1 MNNKKSIFI
10 VFAFTLI
17 FCGGCDKDFLQRDSL
32 TQLAEGSFWK
42 TENDAL
48 LGIHGVY
55 DALQARALYSGS
67 LNGAAG
73 LPMYDGLSDNTFNN
87 WTWEGP
93 GDYIQGRIDPA
104 NWQFDGL
111 WVASYSGIARA
122 NLAIEK
128 IATIPD
134 ANISAAKKASFIAQ
148 AKFLRA
154 LFYFNI
160 ALYFEDAPLILKPQV
175 LEDAF
180 VPKNSFNEIKEAI
193 IKDLTEAAADLPVSF
208 PAAEY
213 GYATK
218 GAALGL
224 LARVQLYTKNYAAVV
239 AATDQMLTLGYNL
252 TGSYG
257 TLFTPAGETSKDIVF
272 SVRFTLT
279 QSNNGEVFSGTFESA
294 PKVDMNPMKNLVR
307 DYYCTDGKPITSSPL
322 YDPTKE
328 NLNRD
333 PRLTSSVYF
342 TGDIFIVNLNRAFT
356 GNTPTKYGQ
365 KKYIRTGPSPTGIGV
380 ASPGGQDFYVIRYA
394 DVLLMRAE
402 ALAELGRQAEAYPL
416 VNQVRARVSMP
427 TVEKAEGTGLT
438 QAQMIEVIRHER
450 RVELAFE
457 GLRFYDLKRWGK
469 MPEAYQRMIADA
481 TPGFAPVYRQR
492 RSETLP
498 IPQRELDVNKS
509 LQQNEAWK

>member
-1 MNNKKSIFI
+1 MQKIHVYIALAFI
-10 VFAFTLI
+10 LSFSA
-17 FCGGCDKDFLQRDSL
+17 GCSKDFLQKDSL

-42 TENDAL
+42 TEKDAQ
-48 LGIHGVY
+48 LGINGVY

-73 LPMYDGLSDNTFNN
+73 LPMYDGMSDNTFNN
-87 WTWEGP
+87 WSWEGP
-93 GDYIQGRIDPA
+93 GDYIMGRIDPA

-122 NLAIEK
+122 NLALEK
-128 IATIPD
+128 IAAIPD
-134 ANISAAKKASFIAQ
+134 ANISAAKKASFIAE

-154 LFYFNI
+154 LLYMNL
-160 ALYFEDAPLILKPQV
+160 AVYFEEVPLILEPQT
-175 LEDAF
+175 LEEAF
-180 VPKNSFNEIKEAI
+180 VPKNSFNEIKDAI
-193 IKDLTEAAADLPVSF
+193 IKDLTEAAVDLPASY
-208 PAAEY
+208 PAAQY

-224 LARVQLYTKNYAAVV
+224 LARIQLYTKNYAAVI
-239 AATDQMLTLGYNL
+239 AATDQMLPLGYNL
-252 TGSYG
+252 TGNYG
-257 TLFTPAGETSKDIVF
+257 AQFTPAGETNRDIVF

-279 QSNNGEVFSGTFESA
+279 QSNNGEVFSGTFEAA
-294 PKVDMNPMKNLVR
+294 PKVDMVPMKNLVR
-307 DYYCTDGKPITSSPL
+307 DYYCIDGKPITSSPL

-342 TGDIFIVNLNRAFT
+342 VGDIFIVNLNRAFT
-356 GNTPTKYGQ
+356 GNTPTRYGQ
-365 KKYIRTGPSPTGIGV
+365 RKYIRNGPSATGIGV
-380 ASPGGQDFYVIRYA
+380 ASPGGQDFYVVRYA

-402 ALAELGRQAEAYPL
+402 ALAELGRQNEAYPL

-427 TVEKAEGTGLT
+427 TVENAEGAGLT
-438 QAQMIEVIRHER
+438 KEQMIEVIRHER

-457 GLRFYDLKRWGK
+457 GLRFFDLKRWGQ
-469 MPEAYQRMIADA
+469 MPQAYQRMIADA
-481 TPGFAPVYRQR
+481 TPGYTPVYRQR

-498 IPQRELDVNKS
+498 IPQRELDVNKN
-509 LQQNEAWK
+509 LEQNTAWK

>member
-1 MNNKKSIFI
+1 MNVYIVLALLISIG
-10 VFAFTLI
+10 T
-17 FCGGCDKDFLQRDSL
+17 GCKKDFLQRDSL

-42 TENDAL
+42 TERDAQ
-48 LGIHGVY
+48 LGINGVY
-55 DALQARALYSGS
+55 DALQDRALYSGS

-73 LPMYDGLSDNTFNN
+73 LPMYDALSDNTFNN

-93 GDYIQGRIDPA
+93 GDYMQGRIDPG
-104 NWQFDGL
+104 NWQFQGL
-111 WVASYSGIARA
+111 WDASYRGIARA
-122 NLAIEK
+122 NLALDK
-128 IATIPD
+128 IANMPESGITN
-134 ANISAAKKASFIAQ
+134 ARKAVYVAQ

-154 LFYFNI
+154 LFYTNLAIF
-160 ALYFEDAPLILKPQV
+160 FEDVPLIMKPQT
-175 LEDAF
+175 LEESF
-180 VPKNSFNEIKEAI
+180 VPKNSFNEVKDAI
-193 IKDLTEAAADLPVSF
+193 IKDLTEAANDLPASY

-224 LARVQLYTKNYAAVV
+224 LARIQLYSKNYAGVLT
-239 AATDQMLTLGYNL
+239 ATEQMLSLGYSI
-252 TGSYG
+252 TGNFG
-257 TLFTPAGETSKDIVF
+257 TLFTPAGETNRDIVF

-279 QSNNGEVFSGTFESA
+279 QSNNGELFSGTFEGS
-294 PKVDMNPMKNLVR
+294 PKIDMVPLRNLIR
-307 DYYCTDGKPITSSPL
+307 DFYCTDGKPITSSTL

-365 KKYIRTGPSPTGIGV
+365 RKYIRNGPSPTGIGV

-394 DVLLMRAE
+394 DILLMRAE
-402 ALAELGRQAEAYPL
+402 ALAELGRQGEAYPL
-416 VNQVRARVSMP
+416 VNQVRARVNMP
-427 TVEKAEGTGLT
+427 TVENAEGAGLNKE
-438 QAQMIEVIRHER
+438 QMIEVIRHER

-457 GLRFYDLKRWGK
+457 GLRFFDLKRWGK
-469 MPEAYQRMIADA
+469 MSEAFQRIIADG
-481 TPGFAPVYRQR
+481 TPGYSPVYRQG

-498 IPQRELDVNKS
+498 IPLRELDINKQ
-509 LQQNEAWK
+509 LEQHPAWR

>member
-1 MNNKKSIFI
+1 MQKKHLYVVIAL
-10 VFAFTLI
+10 VVTL
-17 FCGGCDKDFLQRDSL
+17 GAGCSKDFLQRDSL

-42 TENDAL
+42 TERDAQ
-48 LGIHGVY
+48 LGINGVY
-55 DALQARALYSGS
+55 DALQDRSLYSGS

-73 LPMYDGLSDNTFNN
+73 LPMYDALSDNTFNN

-93 GDYIQGRIDPA
+93 GDYVQGRIDPA
-104 NWQFDGL
+104 NWQFEGL
-111 WVASYSGIARA
+111 WVASYRGIARA
-122 NLAIEK
+122 NLALEK

-134 ANISAAKKASFIAQ
+134 GNITAAKKAAFIAE

-160 ALYFEDAPLILKPQV
+160 ALYFEDAPLILKVQT
-175 LEDAF
+175 LGEAF
-180 VPKNSFNEIKEAI
+180 VPKNSFAEIKDAI
-193 IKDLTEAAADLPVSF
+193 VKDLTEAAVDLPASY
-208 PAAEY
+208 PAAQF

-224 LARVQLYTKNYAAVV
+224 LARIQLYTKNYAAVI

-252 TGSYG
+252 SGNYATQ
-257 TLFTPAGETSKDIVF
+257 FTPAGEANRDIVF

-279 QSNNGEVFSGTFESA
+279 QSNNGELFSGTFEGS
-294 PKVDMNPMKNLVR
+294 PKIDMVPMKNLVR
-307 DYYCTDGKPITSSPL
+307 DFYCTDGKPITTSPL
-322 YDPTKE
+322 YNPANEKA
-328 NLNRD
+328 NRD
-333 PRLTSSVYF
+333 PRLAASVYF

-356 GNTPTKYGQ
+356 GNTPTAYGQ
-365 KKYIRTGPSPTGIGV
+365 RKYIRNGPSATGIGV

-416 VNQVRARVSMP
+416 VNLVRARVSMP
-427 TVEKAEGTGLT
+427 TVETVEGNGLT
-438 QAQMIEVIRHER
+438 KDQMIAVIRQER

-457 GLRFYDLKRWGK
+457 GLRFFDLKRWGQ
-469 MPEAYQRMIADA
+469 MPAAYQRMIADA
-481 TPGFAPVYRQR
+481 VPGYSPVYRQR

-498 IPQRELDVNKS
+498 IPLRETDVNK
-509 LQQNEAWK
+509 LLIQNPVWQ

>member
-1 MNNKKSIFI
+1 MQKNHIYVALAFI
-10 VFAFTLI
+10 ISFSA
-17 FCGGCDKDFLQRDSL
+17 GCKKDFLQKDSL

-42 TENDAL
+42 TEQDAQ
-48 LGIHGVY
+48 LGINGIY
-55 DALQARALYSGS
+55 DALQDRSLYSGS

-73 LPMYDGLSDNTFNN
+73 LPLYDGLSDNIFNN

-93 GDYIQGRIDPA
+93 GDYVMGRIDPS
-104 NWQFDGL
+104 NWQFEGL
-111 WVASYSGIARA
+111 WVASYRGIARA
-122 NLAIEK
+122 NLALEK
-128 IATIPD
+128 IASIPETK
-134 ANISAAKKASFIAQ
+134 ISAAKKASFIAE

-160 ALYFEDAPLILKPQV
+160 ALYFEEAPLILNVQT
-175 LEDAF
+175 LDNAF
-180 VPKNSFNEIKEAI
+180 VPKNSFNEIKDAI
-193 IKDLTEAAADLPVSF
+193 VKDLTEAAVDLPASY
-208 PAAEY
+208 PAAQY

-224 LARVQLYTKNYAAVV
+224 LARIQLYTKNYAAVI

-252 TGSYG
+252 TGNYA
-257 TLFTPAGETSKDIVF
+257 TQFTPAGETNKDIVF
-272 SVRFTLT
+272 SIRFTFT
-279 QSNNGEVFSGTFESA
+279 VSNNGELFSGTYEGS
-294 PKVDMNPMKNLVR
+294 PKIDMVPMKNLIK
-307 DYYCTDGKPITSSPL
+307 DFYCTDGKPITSSPL
-322 YDPTKE
+322 YNATKE

-342 TGDIFIVNLNRAFT
+342 TGDIFITNLNRAFT

-365 KKYIRTGPSPTGIGV
+365 RKYVRTGPSPTGIGV

-427 TVEKAEGTGLT
+427 TVEIAEGTGLNKD
-438 QAQMIEVIRHER
+438 QMIAVIRHER

-457 GLRFYDLKRWGK
+457 GLRFFDLKRWGQ
-469 MPEAYQRMIADA
+469 MPQAYQRMTADA
-481 TPGFAPVYRQR
+481 APGYTPVYRQR
-492 RSETLP
+492 KSETLP
-498 IPQRELDVNKS
+498 IPLRELDINKK
-509 LQQNEAWK
+509 LEQNSAWK

>member
-1 MNNKKSIFI
+1 MQKKHIYIALAFI
-10 VFAFTLI
+10 ISLNA
-17 FCGGCDKDFLQRDSL
+17 GCRKDFLQKDSL

-42 TENDAL
+42 SEKDAQ
-48 LGIHGVY
+48 LGINGVY
-55 DALQARALYSGS
+55 DALQDRALYSGS

-73 LPMYDGLSDNTFNN
+73 LPMYDALSDNTFNN

-93 GDYIQGRIDPA
+93 GDFMQGRIDPS

-111 WVASYSGIARA
+111 WVASYRGIARA
-122 NLAIEK
+122 NLALEK

-134 ANISAAKKASFIAQ
+134 ASISAAKRASYIAE

-160 ALYFEDAPLILKPQV
+160 ALYFEDAPLILKVQT
-175 LEDAF
+175 LDDAF
-180 VPKNSFNEIKEAI
+180 VPKNTFNEIKDAI
-193 IKDLTEAAADLPVSF
+193 VKDLTEAAVDLPASY
-208 PAAEY
+208 PAAQY

-224 LARVQLYTKNYAAVV
+224 LARIQLYTKNYAAVI
-239 AATDQMLTLGYNL
+239 AATDQMLPLGYNL
-252 TGSYG
+252 TGIYG
-257 TLFTPAGETSKDIVF
+257 TQFTPAGETNKDIVF

-294 PKVDMNPMKNLVR
+294 PKVDMVPLKNLVQ
-307 DYYCTDGKPITSSPL
+307 DFYCTDGKPIATSPL
-322 YDPTKE
+322 YTPANEK
-328 NLNRD
+328 LNRD

-365 KKYIRTGPSPTGIGV
+365 KKYIRNGPSPTGIGV
-380 ASPGGQDFYVIRYA
+380 ASPGGQDFYVLRYA

-427 TVEKAEGTGLT
+427 TVEIAEGAGLT
-438 QAQMIEVIRHER
+438 KDQMVQVIRHER

-457 GLRFYDLKRWGK
+457 GLRFFDLKRWGQ
-469 MPEAYQRMIADA
+469 MPNAFQRIIADA
-481 TPGFAPVYRQR
+481 TPGYTPVYLMRK
-492 RSETLP
+492 SESLP
-498 IPQRELDVNKS
+498 IPLRELDINKK
-509 LQQNEAWK
+509 LEQHPAWK